1 MRRKTDM
8 IALEKVMVGVEIVLT
23 GTRQVQYIAW
33 VDQVR
38 TMAVLVV
45 QCTKG
50 TMDHHMIESKAMNME
65 GIGSRCLPFF
75 YVFFLLLKVF
85 FLKKCLVYTC
95 QVVFIFGVSSTAL

>member
-1 MRRKTDM
+1 MIIRGNTDI

-45 QCTKG
+45 QCMTG
-50 TMDHHMIESKAMNME
+50 TMAHHMIGSEALNME
-65 GIGSRCLPFF
+65 GIGGRCLP
-75 YVFFLLLKVF
+75 
-85 FLKKCLVYTC
+85 
-95 QVVFIFGVSSTAL
+95 S